1 MLVVATGRG
10 RVEGLED
17 MVEDK
22 DHPFDLAPGP
32 THSSYSMW

>member
-10 RVEGLED
+10 RVDGLED

-22 DHPFDLAPGP
+22 NHPFWRLA
-32 THSSYSMW
+32 

>member
-22 DHPFDLAPGP
+22 DHPLIWRLLDPP
-32 THSSYSMW
+32 TSPMW

>member
-22 DHPFDLAPGP
+22 DYLNWRLA
-32 THSSYSMW
+32 

>member
-22 DHPFDLAPGP
+22 DHLLSWRLA
-32 THSSYSMW
+32 